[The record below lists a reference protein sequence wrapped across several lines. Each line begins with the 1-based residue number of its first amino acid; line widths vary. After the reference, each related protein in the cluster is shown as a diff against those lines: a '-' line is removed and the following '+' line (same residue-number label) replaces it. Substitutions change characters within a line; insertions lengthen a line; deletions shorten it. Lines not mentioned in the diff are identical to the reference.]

1 MVIYKI
7 NLGFNL
13 IFIQHYKELEIISV
27 LKVVIMEIV
36 EYYHKKVIMDFI
48 MVCLE
53 IKDFKLVINMENSH
67 LVIRDNFRLLIFS
80 HLPY

>member
-1 MVIYKI
+1 MV
-7 NLGFNL
+7 LM
-13 IFIQHYKELEIISV
+13 V
-27 LKVVIMEIV
+27 LKVLIMEIV

-53 IKDFKLVINMENSH
+53 IKDFKLVIKMENSY
-67 LVIRDNFRLLIFS
+67 LVIMDNFILLIFS

>member
-1 MVIYKI
+1 MDIIMV
-7 NLGFNL
+7 LM
-13 IFIQHYKELEIISV
+13 V
-27 LKVVIMEIV
+27 LKVLIMEIV

-53 IKDFKLVINMENSH
+53 IKDFKLVIKMENSY
-67 LVIRDNFRLLIFS
+67 LVIMDNFILLIFS